1 MSYEFFSY
9 ENLIILVHLLAML
22 QFFCNDW
29 LRQNLRHLDVVSAKT
44 VFVLKTKAT
53 RSCSRESTQFRS
65 DEIKY
70 LFN

>member
-22 QFFCNDW
+22 QFLCNDW
-29 LRQNLRHLDVVSAKT
+29 LRQNLRHLYVVSAKT
-44 VFVLKTKAT
+44 GLT
-53 RSCSRESTQFRS
+53 RPQDRVQGNQPSV
-65 DEIKY
+65 DLMKY